1 MERKEHKDLPYCL
14 LDWNPSKQ
22 NITLEN
28 LDEGANVDHTSG
40 KLFSLTSDLVNTSRE
55 LVRNETIKLVDA
67 RAPDFTCS
75 PDKDSLGQR

>member
-1 MERKEHKDLPYCL
+1 MPQEEEEKGKKRTRDLPYCL

-40 KLFSLTSDLVNTSRE
+40 KLFSLTSD
-55 LVRNETIKLVDA
+55 
-67 RAPDFTCS
+67 
-75 PDKDSLGQR
+75 SLIPEESWSEMKQ